1 MLIIQYSELAKH
13 AVNPN
18 LFLYGITLVN
28 ITGIILLL
36 AVFYKFIEHF
46 FKPQHLKKDR
56 KHFFS
61 TFGMTLLVIVLFNFW
76 NSSFGQFKNINQITQ
91 YIYFIF
97 GVILILVGI
106 VWHIRSKIDIGK
118 FWSDSIEIKEEHSL
132 VRTGAY
138 KWARHPM
145 YASLLMWCFGA
156 GFVMFNW
163 ATIIICAAVFFPLM
177 IIRAKAEET
186 ELLKVNIDYNIYKE
200 NTKML
205 CPTLKGGLAI
215 CIRILALFLFAY
227 FVWQE
232 ITLSELLLLFFIQMY
247 LGYSLT
253 PEKVAFSY
261 RSKSFIMVVVW
272 LLAKLL
278 WAPVYNFYYI
288 MILMFAYGLK
298 WNCPCMIVY
307 EKFGGC
313 PCFKLFKKVCKIKS

>member
-1 MLIIQYSELAKH
+1 MIIQFSEIAKYS
-13 AVNPN
+13 VNPK
-18 LFLYGITLVN
+18 LFLYGIYLINT
-28 ITGIILLL
+28 TGIILLI
-36 AVFYKFIEHF
+36 AVFYKFFEHF
-46 FKPQHLKKDR
+46 LKPQSLKKNR

-76 NSSFGQFKNINQITQ
+76 NTSTGQFKNIDLITQ
-91 YIYFIF
+91 YIYFAF
-97 GVILILVGI
+97 GAFLIIGGLI
-106 VWHIRSKIDIGK
+106 WHIWSKVSIGK
-118 FWSDSIEIKEEHSL
+118 FWSDSIEIKENHSL
-132 VRTGAY
+132 VQTGAY

-156 GFVMFNW
+156 GLVMFNW
-163 ATIIICAAVFFPLM
+163 ATILIVALIFFPLM

-186 ELLKVNIDYNIYKE
+186 ELLKVNLDYNIYKQ

-205 CPTLKGGLAI
+205 CPTLNGVLAI
-215 CIRILALFLFAY
+215 VIRVLALALFVY
-227 FVWQE
+227 FVVTD
-232 ITLSELLLLFFIQMY
+232 ITLSRLLLLFFIQMY

-272 LLAKLL
+272 LLAKFVYP
-278 WAPVYNFYYI
+278 PVYYFYYI

-313 PCFKLFKKVCKIKS
+313 PCFKLFKKACKL

>member
-1 MLIIQYSELAKH
+1 MIIQFSEFAKYS
-13 AVNPN
+13 VNHN
-18 LFLYGITLVN
+18 LYLYGIYLVN
-28 ITGIILLL
+28 TTGIILLI
-36 AVFYKFIEHF
+36 AVFYKFFEHF
-46 FKPQHLKKDR
+46 LKHQALKKNR

-76 NSSFGQFKNINQITQ
+76 NGSFGQFKHIGLITQ
-91 YIYFIF
+91 YIYFAF
-97 GVILILVGI
+97 GSILMLLGLG
-106 VWHIRSKIDIGK
+106 WHIWSKVNIGK
-118 FWSDSIEIKEEHSL
+118 FWSDSIEIKEDHSL
-132 VRTGAY
+132 VQTGAY

-163 ATIIICAAVFFPLM
+163 ATILICAAVFFPLM
-177 IIRAKAEET
+177 IIRAKAEEA
-186 ELLKVNIDYNIYKE
+186 ELLKVNIDYNIYKQ

-205 CPTLKGGLAI
+205 CPTLKGATAIIVRVLA
-215 CIRILALFLFAY
+215 LALFVY
-227 FVWQE
+227 FV
-232 ITLSELLLLFFIQMY
+232 IKGINLSELLLLFFIQMY

-272 LLAKLL
+272 LLAKF
-278 WAPVYNFYYI
+278 VYPPIYYFYYI

-313 PCFKLFKKVCKIKS
+313 PCFKLVKKACKL

>member
-1 MLIIQYSELAKH
+1 MIIQFSEFAKYS
-13 AVNPN
+13 VNPN
-18 LFLYGITLVN
+18 LYLYGIYLVN
-28 ITGIILLL
+28 TTGIILLI
-36 AVFYKFIEHF
+36 AVFYKFFEHF
-46 FKPQHLKKDR
+46 IKPQTLKKDK

-76 NSSFGQFKNINQITQ
+76 NASFGQFKHIGTITQ
-91 YIYFIF
+91 YIYFAF
-97 GVILILVGI
+97 GSILILLGLG
-106 VWHIRSKIDIGK
+106 WHIWSKVNIGK
-118 FWSDSIEIKEEHSL
+118 FWSDSIEIKENHSL
-132 VRTGAY
+132 VQTGAY

-163 ATIIICAAVFFPLM
+163 ATILICAAVFFPLM
-177 IIRAKAEET
+177 IIRAKAEES
-186 ELLKVNIDYNIYKE
+186 ELLKINIDYNIYKQ

-205 CPTLKGGLAI
+205 CPTLKDATAI
-215 CIRILALFLFAY
+215 IVRVLALVLFVY
-227 FVWQE
+227 FV
-232 ITLSELLLLFFIQMY
+232 IKGINLSELLLLFFIQMY

-272 LLAKLL
+272 LLAKF
-278 WAPVYNFYYI
+278 VYPPIYYFYYI

-313 PCFKLFKKVCKIKS
+313 PCFKLIKKACKL